1 MKVKICGITNAEDA
15 FACENSGA
23 DALGFVHVP
32 GRNRSVSLDGIADM
46 CASLGPM
53 TTSVLVCLP
62 SDDKAAMDMVE
73 RSRADIVQVHSLDP
87 RSLDSVRESGIGVIR
102 AVRPDRDEATTY
114 AEHADALLFENGV
127 PGTGTGFDYSQ
138 TPVDC
143 CRRAIIAGG
152 LNIDNLEQAKVMEP
166 YALDVSSGV
175 ESTPGRKDLDL
186 VREFIRRCKL

>member
-32 GRNRSVSLDGIADM
+32 GRNRSVSLDGIADI

-87 RSLDSVRESGIGVIR
+87 RSMDSVRESGIGVIR

-127 PGTGTGFDYSQ
+127 PGTGAGFDYSQ

-152 LNIDNLEQAKVMEP
+152 LNIGNLEQAKVMEP

-175 ESTPGRKDLDL
+175 ESTPGRKDLEL

>member
-15 FACENSGA
+15 FACEDSGA

-32 GRNRSVSLDGIADM
+32 GRRRSIPLDRIAGI
-46 CASLGPM
+46 CSSLGPM
-53 TTSVLVCLP
+53 TTSVLVCMP
-62 SDDKAAMDMVE
+62 SDDRTALDLVE
-73 RSRADIVQVHSLDP
+73 RSGGDIIQVHSLDP
-87 RSLDSVRESGIGVIR
+87 RSLDSVRGSGIGVIR

-152 LNIDNLEQAKVMEP
+152 LNIDNLERAKVMKP

-175 ESTPGRKDLDL
+175 ESAPGKKDQEL
-186 VREFIRRCKL
+186 VREFIRRCRQ

>member
-15 FACENSGA
+15 FACEDSGA

-32 GRNRSVSLDGIADM
+32 GRRRSVSLDQIAGI
-46 CASLGPM
+46 CSSLGPM
-53 TTSVLVCLP
+53 TTSVLVCMP
-62 SDDKAAMDMVE
+62 SDYGTALDMVE
-73 RSRADIVQVHSLDP
+73 HSRVDTIQVHSLDP
-87 RSLDSVRESGIGVIR
+87 RSLDSVRGSGIRVIR
-102 AVRPDRDEATTY
+102 AVRPDRDEAAIY

-127 PGTGTGFDYSQ
+127 PGTGTGFDYHQ

-152 LNIDNLEQAKVMEP
+152 LNIDNLERAKIMKP

-175 ESTPGRKDLDL
+175 ESAPGKKDPEL
-186 VREFIRRCKL
+186 VREFVRRCKQ

>member
-15 FACENSGA
+15 FACEDSGA

-32 GRNRSVSLDGIADM
+32 GRSRSITLDRIADI

-62 SDDKAAMDMVE
+62 SDDKAAMDMIG
-73 RSRADIVQVHSLDP
+73 RSGADIIQVHSLDP
-87 RSLDSVRESGIGVIR
+87 QSLDSVRGSGIGVVK
-102 AVRPDRDEATTY
+102 AVRPNRGEAAIY

-152 LNIDNLEQAKVMEP
+152 LNIDNLERAKVMNP

-175 ESTPGRKDLDL
+175 ESAPGRKDPEL
-186 VREFIRRCKL
+186 VREFIRRCRL